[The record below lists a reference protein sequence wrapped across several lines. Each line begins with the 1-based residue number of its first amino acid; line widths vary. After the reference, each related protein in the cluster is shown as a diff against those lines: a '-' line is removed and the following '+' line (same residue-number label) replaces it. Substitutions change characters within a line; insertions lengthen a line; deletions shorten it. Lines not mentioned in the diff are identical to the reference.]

1 MAGREVCE
9 FRDFRLV
16 APERL
21 LSRGGHP
28 IALAPKAYDVLLAL
42 VRSAGRLVTRRE
54 LLDLVWPET
63 SVEEGILS
71 VHVSALRKALGD
83 DEGERRYIET
93 VSRTGYRFVAPVKHL
108 TEDESL
114 PAQQSVAVLPAR
126 PFIGEIFSERD
137 RHTGLA
143 IADALI
149 DRLGRCR
156 HILVRPTRA
165 VRSYMNAPDDPA
177 AIGCSLHVSAVIDT
191 RFLATAD
198 RIKVSVHLLRSR
210 DGTSLWNGNFD
221 EAATDVITIADLV
234 AECVATQL
242 GSESQESAIPR
253 STIRPVSYTHLTLPT
268 KA

>member
-1 MAGREVCE
+1 MTGQEVCE
-9 FRDFRLV
+9 FGEFKLD

-21 LSRGGHP
+21 LSRESHA

-42 VRSAGRLVTRRE
+42 VRSAGRLVTKRE

-71 VHVSALRKALGD
+71 VHISALRKALGD

-93 VSRTGYRFVAPVKHL
+93 VSRTGYRFVAPVRHL
-108 TEDESL
+108 TEDASL

-126 PFIGEIFSERD
+126 PFIGEMFSDRD

-149 DRLGRCR
+149 DRLGRSR

-165 VRSYMNAPDDPA
+165 VRAYVNAPDDPA
-177 AIGCSLHVSAVIDT
+177 AIGRSLRVNAVIDT

-198 RIKVSVHLLRSR
+198 RIKFSVHLLRSR
-210 DGTSLWNGNFD
+210 DGTSCGL
-221 EAATDVITIADLV
+221 AALMKRR
-234 AECVATQL
+234 Q
-242 GSESQESAIPR
+242 R
-253 STIRPVSYTHLTLPT
+253 
-268 KA
+268 